1 MHYQEKL
8 DNIFNNGNLW
18 KHRTLRTIFDPY
30 SSEYNDTNID
40 KKIEILNIIKN
51 NNINLSKLIQEY
63 KMFYKDENKQN
74 VINSLE
80 DGLTI
85 LLEYSMK

>member
-40 KKIEILNIIKN
+40 KKIKTLKIIKN
-51 NNINLSKLIQEY
+51 NNVNFSKLIQEY
-63 KMFYKDENKQN
+63 KMFYKNENKPN

-85 LLEYSMK
+85 LLENSMK